1 MRADAR
7 ADARCRE
14 GFVLMLATLCAL
26 GFVAN
31 EDKCDPPSTVQVF
44 LGVGMDSV
52 AMMFFFTADRLARI
66 AQASLDLERSPQ
78 RVRVARIMSVLGHW
92 MFMAQIVPGLGLY
105 LRSGYS
111 CIRGRERREFVSLTR
126 AFRSDLAYLRR
137 LVAGGTLTVSMIRKP
152 LTSGFAAWDACTGWG
167 MGAYLDG
174 MWFAVPW
181 ADLMAGA
188 LGPVESFFPFQLPG
202 TEHINY
208 LELFAAYWFIRTWGA
223 RLRGLRLLCR
233 TDNTA
238 TAAML
243 RRLWGQAT
251 FIPLLKEI
259 FRLLVRFDMELEV
272 HWIGTKDNL
281 LADCLSRGAIGEFRQ
296 HAARFMSAPGVA
308 SDRDDWQ
315 LMPAVFAELD
325 AWLGP
330 FQVDA
335 CVDSFR
341 VNSHCARS
349 WTAEDRIACGSV
361 GMGSPFSVTAPS
373 PAFTT
378 SWCTSCAAWGRSPLA
393 PWPCSSSR
401 CGSLP
406 TSCPWCTASPTCS
419 AWLRATPLA
428 RRCSLPRCPPT
439 LGGGRRY
446 VGPTRWPVIAVWAGP
461 FPHAR
466 P

>member
-1 MRADAR
+1 
-7 ADARCRE
+7 
-14 GFVLMLATLCAL
+14 MLATLCAL

-181 ADLMAGA
+181 ADLTAGA

-349 WTAEDRIACGSV
+349 WTAEDDCMRQRWHGLSV
-361 GMGSPFSVTAPS
+361 FCNGPFSRLHDILVHFLRCLGEEPVGTVALFILPLWVPSDFMSLVHSQPDVFRVVARYPPGSAMFTAPV
-373 PAFTT
+373 PAH
-378 SWCTSCAAWGRSPLA
+378 
-393 PWPCSSSR
+393 
-401 CGSLP
+401 
-406 TSCPWCTASPTCS
+406 
-419 AWLRATPLA
+419 
-428 RRCSLPRCPPT
+428 